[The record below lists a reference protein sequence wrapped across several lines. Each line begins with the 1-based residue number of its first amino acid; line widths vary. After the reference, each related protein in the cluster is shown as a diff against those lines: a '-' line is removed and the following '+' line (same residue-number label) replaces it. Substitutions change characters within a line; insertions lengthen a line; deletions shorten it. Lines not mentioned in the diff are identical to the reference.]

1 MSSRAFTAA
10 MTMLLGSAGMM
21 MPALAQS
28 IVADTLSAE
37 NVPAALE
44 EGAPFSLGSGLF
56 AAEEF
61 SLFPHAPEW
70 GVSTSAFAVSGATG
84 SMNGHY
90 ARIPSYGLLPAANLA
105 DETIELRDFFVSA
118 PVVPGLALDFA
129 RWNYA
134 PGTGFAGNSAV
145 GLFDT
150 PVIAGSA
157 LRSPYAGLG
166 DTGLYAGATIALTDN
181 IDFHFGQAS
190 SRRGGVFDLASPLPS
205 DLAMQ
210 MRSGAHA
217 IETTSLGFDWNVTD
231 WADLGFTAS
240 QTVEN
245 SPVLGAA
252 GAGVATASADTAAIG
267 ISARVGFGEGWVTT
281 VAYNEGVSQL
291 RVNAQAGHEPLR
303 SQSYGFSLLKQGVF
317 GDDALGFTVSRPLQT
332 FGGTNFANM
341 SLASVLN
348 RDAGNSAP
356 ESDFELGYVTTFMDG
371 ALALQANAAY
381 QVNANGEEGQDAV
394 SVLSR
399 ARIRF

>member
-10 MTMLLGSAGMM
+10 MTTMLLGSAGMM
-21 MPALAQS
+21 MPALAQG
-28 IVADTLSAE
+28 IIADTLSAE

-44 EGAPFSLGSGLF
+44 EGAPFALGSGLF
-56 AAEEF
+56 GAEEF
-61 SLFPHAPEW
+61 SLFPVAPEW
-70 GVSTSAFAVSGATG
+70 GVSISGFAVSGATG
-84 SMNGHY
+84 STSGHY
-90 ARIPSYGLLPAANLA
+90 ARVPSYGLLPAANLV
-105 DETIELRDFFVSA
+105 DETIELRDIFVSA
-118 PVVPGLALDFA
+118 PVLPGFDLDFA

-134 PGTGFAGNSAV
+134 PASVFAGSAAA
-145 GLFDT
+145 GLHDN
-150 PVIAGSA
+150 PVIPGTA

-166 DTGLYAGATIALTDN
+166 ESGLYAGATIALTSN
-181 IDFHFGQAS
+181 IDFHFGRAS
-190 SRRGGVFDLASPLPS
+190 STRGGVYDLASPLPN

-210 MRSGAHA
+210 MRSGTHA

-240 QTVEN
+240 QTVE
-245 SPVLGAA
+245 SGPVLGAV
-252 GAGVATASADTAAIG
+252 GTPVASATDSAAIG

-291 RVNAQAGHEPLR
+291 RVNAHAGQEPLR
-303 SQSYGFSLLKQGVF
+303 SQSYGFSLSKQGVF

-332 FGGTNFANM
+332 YGGTNFASI

-348 RDAGNSAP
+348 RDAGTVAP

-381 QVNANGEEGQDAV
+381 QVNAKGEEGQDAV